1 MVYVSLVM
9 VLKVVQTKLNNLEY
23 ELLRRYAESRGLT
36 IMEALREIVRKHL
49 LEEEVDQNDPFFV
62 EGPLVK
68 KKGVVDKT
76 SIEHDKILYGE

>member
-1 MVYVSLVM
+1 MFHVSLVM
-9 VLKVVQTKLNNLEY
+9 MLKVVQTKLNTLEY

>member
-1 MVYVSLVM
+1 M

-49 LEEEVDQNDPFFV
+49 LDEEVDRNDPFFV

-68 KKGVVDKT
+68 RRGEVDKT
-76 SIEHDKILYGE
+76 AIEHDKILYGE

>member
-1 MVYVSLVM
+1 MVYVSLAM
-9 VLKVVQTKLNNLEY
+9 VLKVVQTKLNTLEY

>member
-1 MVYVSLVM
+1 MFHVSLVM
-9 VLKVVQTKLNNLEY
+9 ILKVVQTKLNNLEY

>member
-1 MVYVSLVM
+1 MM
-9 VLKVVQTKLNNLEY
+9 LKVVQTKLNNLEY

-68 KKGVVDKT
+68 KKGIVDKT

>member
-1 MVYVSLVM
+1 M

-68 KKGVVDKT
+68 KKGIVDKT

>member
-1 MVYVSLVM
+1 M
-9 VLKVVQTKLNNLEY
+9 KVVQTKLNNLEY

>member
-1 MVYVSLVM
+1 MVYVSLAM
-9 VLKVVQTKLNNLEY
+9 VLKVVQTKLNTLEY

-49 LEEEVDQNDPFFV
+49 LEEEIDQNDPFFV